1 MAENDIVDAADIPVV
16 ILCGGMGTRL
26 REASEHLPKPLV
38 DIGGRPIL
46 WHIMKTY
53 SHYGFRRFV
62 LCLGYKGDMIKD
74 YFVDHRARMNDFTLR
89 LRGDHDLDFHT
100 AVGEEDWEITF
111 AETGL
116 TTATGARI
124 ARVAQYLDAPRFAL
138 TYGDGIGAV
147 DIPGVLKTHLASGKL
162 GTLTGVHPS
171 GRYGE
176 MQIEGD
182 DVTAFNE
189 KQPQT
194 GYVNGGFFFFER
206 QFVDDYLDPEA
217 TEQMLEHA
225 PSASSAP
232 LQHHRWPRGRATE
245 HRRHEV
251 RTGTCEF
258 WSLGPRDTWGVSPRR
273 SCCGPGTTSSA
284 STPGTTS
291 TAGSTPAWSSCRRR
305 WRWTSATS
313 ARSTSRAS
321 RPSCTWPSSPTTRS
335 AT

>member
-1 MAENDIVDAADIPVV
+1 MVENNDTVEVADIPVV

-74 YFVDHRARMNDFTLR
+74 YFVDHRARLNDFTLR
-89 LRGDHDLDFHT
+89 LRGDHGLEFHT

-124 ARVAQYLDAPRFAL
+124 ARVARYLDAPRFAL

-147 DIPGVLKTHLASGKL
+147 DIPGALASHVRSGHL
-162 GTLTGVHPS
+162 GTLTAVHPS

-176 MQIEGD
+176 IALDGD
-182 DVTAFNE
+182 DVTQFNE
-189 KQPQT
+189 KQSQA

-206 QFVDDYLDPEA
+206 EFIDRYLDPHL

-225 PSASSAP
+225 P
-232 LQHHRWPRGRATE
+232 LQKLARDGGLGVW
-245 HRRHEV
+245 RHE
-251 RTGTCEF
+251 GF
-258 WSLGPRDTWGVSPRR
+258 WMGMDTYRDWKELNSMWDDDR
-273 SCCGPGTTSSA
+273 A
-284 STPGTTS
+284 
-291 TAGSTPAWSSCRRR
+291 AWKVWSD
-305 WRWTSATS
+305 
-313 ARSTSRAS
+313 
-321 RPSCTWPSSPTTRS
+321 
-335 AT
+335 

>member
-1 MAENDIVDAADIPVV
+1 VSTPVESRVSHGDTYVGKEKTNTMAEHDHVDAADIPVV

-26 REASEHLPKPLV
+26 REASEQLPKGLV
-38 DIGGRPIL
+38 DIGGRPVL

-74 YFVDHRARMNDFTLR
+74 YFVDHRERMNDFTLHM
-89 LRGDHDLDFHT
+89 RGDHELEFHT
-100 AVGEEDWEITF
+100 NVADEDWEITF

-124 ARVAQYLDAPRFAL
+124 ARVAKYLDTPRFAL

-147 DIPGVLKTHLASGKL
+147 DLPAVLKTHLASGKL

-176 MQIEGD
+176 MVIEGD

-206 QFVDDYLDPEA
+206 EFVDQYLNPDA
-217 TEQMLEHA
+217 TEVMLEHA
-225 PSASSAP
+225 P
-232 LQHHRWPRGRATE
+232 LQRLARDGQLGVY
-245 HRRHEV
+245 RHE
-251 RTGTCEF
+251 GF
-258 WSLGPRDTWGVSPRR
+258 WMGMDTFRDWKELNSLWDDGK
-273 SCCGPGTTSSA
+273 A
-284 STPGTTS
+284 
-291 TAGSTPAWSSCRRR
+291 AWKV
-305 WRWTSATS
+305 WED
-313 ARSTSRAS
+313 
-321 RPSCTWPSSPTTRS
+321 
-335 AT
+335 

>member
-1 MAENDIVDAADIPVV
+1 MAARPGAPATADIPVV

-26 REASEHLPKPLV
+26 REASEQLPKPLV

-53 SHYGFRRFV
+53 SHHGFRRFV

-74 YFVDHRARMNDFTLR
+74 YFIDHRARVNDFTLR
-89 LRGDHDLDFHT
+89 LGGNHELDFHT
-100 AVGEEDWEITF
+100 ALGDEDWEITF

-124 ARVAQYLDAPRFAL
+124 ARVAQYLDGPRFAL

-147 DIPGVLKTHLASGKL
+147 DIPEVLRRHLESDKL

-176 MQIEGD
+176 MVLDGD

-206 QFVDDYLDPEA
+206 EFVDKYLDADA
-217 TEQMLEHA
+217 TEEMLEHA
-225 PSASSAP
+225 PLGQLARDGQ
-232 LQHHRWPRGRATE
+232 LGVYRHEGFWMGMDTYRDWKELNGLWDDGRAE
-245 HRRHEV
+245 
-251 RTGTCEF
+251 
-258 WSLGPRDTWGVSPRR
+258 WKIWKD
-273 SCCGPGTTSSA
+273 
-284 STPGTTS
+284 
-291 TAGSTPAWSSCRRR
+291 
-305 WRWTSATS
+305 
-313 ARSTSRAS
+313 
-321 RPSCTWPSSPTTRS
+321 
-335 AT
+335 